1 MVNIVTLSSRRYL
14 VDVGMGARGPM
25 VPLEMVPGTSA
36 TSISPRTI
44 RLLHG
49 CIPEH
54 TSSHPSNALWKLEMR
69 NSEGSAWVPTYAF
82 TEIEF
87 LPQDFEV
94 INWYVNMNIR
104 SWFTHKILVVRM
116 VLDTE
121 KQLIIGDVT
130 LFERTLVKRIH
141 GQVEVE
147 IECRSEQQRVDL
159 LRTWFGIILTD
170 SEQKAIISTVS
181 QIP

>member
-25 VPLEMVPGTSA
+25 VLLEMVSGASA
-36 TSISPRTI
+36 TSISRRTI

-69 NSEGSAWVPTYAF
+69 NSEGSACVPTYAF
-82 TEIEF
+82 TDMEF

-94 INWYVNMNIR
+94 MNWYVSMNPR
-104 SWFTHKILVVRM
+104 S
-116 VLDTE
+116 
-121 KQLIIGDVT
+121 
-130 LFERTLVKRIH
+130 
-141 GQVEVE
+141 
-147 IECRSEQQRVDL
+147 
-159 LRTWFGIILTD
+159 
-170 SEQKAIISTVS
+170 
-181 QIP
+181 